1 MDTISGMITFAR
13 VVEANS
19 FSEAARRLGV
29 SKSAV
34 SKQIARLED
43 RLGARLLNR
52 TTRRISP
59 TEVGAAFYE
68 RCARIVAEVEEAEL
82 AVTRLQAEPRG
93 VLRVNAPM
101 SFGILHLAPAIAV
114 FMKRYPDLE
123 IDLTLNDRFV
133 DLIDEGYDLAI
144 RIGTMAD
151 SSLIA
156 RKLAPSRLVA
166 CAAPAY
172 LRRRGLPTVPRDL
185 ADHECL
191 IYSLA
196 TAGDLWKFTDSEGT
210 PQPVRVSARLK
221 VNNGDVMRDIAAAG
235 LGLTVLPTFIAAKGL
250 EAGTLV
256 PVLTDYRLPETAV
269 SAVYPQNRHL
279 SPKIRVFV
287 DFLAGRFG
295 PEPYWDREAGIKA
308 S

>member
-1 MDTISGMITFAR
+1 MDTINGMVTFAR

-19 FSEAARRLGV
+19 FSEAARRLGI

-43 RLGARLLNR
+43 HLGARLLNR

-68 RCARIVAEVEEAEL
+68 RCSRIVAEVEEAEL
-82 AVTRLQAEPRG
+82 AVTRLQVEPRG

-114 FMKRYPDLE
+114 FMKRYPDMD

-156 RKLAPSRLVA
+156 RKLAPSRLVL

-172 LRRRGLPTVPRDL
+172 LRRRGLPVEPRDL
-185 ADHECL
+185 AEHECL
-191 IYSLA
+191 VYSLA
-196 TAGDLWKFTDSEGT
+196 TGGDLWKFTDAKGA
-210 PQPVRVSARLK
+210 PHPVRVNARLR
-221 VNNGDVMRDIAAAG
+221 VNNGDVMRDIAASG
-235 LGLTVLPTFIAAKGL
+235 LGLTVLPTFIASKDL
-250 EAGTLV
+250 EKGTLV
-256 PVLTDYRLPETAV
+256 PVLTDYHLPETAV

-279 SPKIRVFV
+279 STKIRVFV

-295 PEPYWDREAGIKA
+295 PAPYWDRV
-308 S
+308 

>member
-1 MDTISGMITFAR
+1 MDTINGMITFAR

-19 FSEAARRLGV
+19 FSEAARRLGI

-43 RLGARLLNR
+43 HLGARLLNR

-93 VLRVNAPM
+93 VSAGQRADVFRDPAP
-101 SFGILHLAPAIAV
+101 GARHRGLHEALS
-114 FMKRYPDLE
+114 R
-123 IDLTLNDRFV
+123 TGDRPHAQRPFRRSRSTK
-133 DLIDEGYDLAI
+133 GYDLAI

-166 CAAPAY
+166 LVLRPAY
-172 LRRRGLPTVPRDL
+172 LRRRGLPVDASRPG
-185 ADHECL
+185 
-191 IYSLA
+191 A
-196 TAGDLWKFTDSEGT
+196 TT
-210 PQPVRVSARLK
+210 
-221 VNNGDVMRDIAAAG
+221 IA
-235 LGLTVLPTFIAAKGL
+235 
-250 EAGTLV
+250 
-256 PVLTDYRLPETAV
+256 
-269 SAVYPQNRHL
+269 
-279 SPKIRVFV
+279 
-287 DFLAGRFG
+287 
-295 PEPYWDREAGIKA
+295 
-308 S
+308 

>member
-1 MDTISGMITFAR
+1 MDSISGMITFAR

-19 FSEAARRLGV
+19 FSEAARRLGI

-172 LRRRGLPTVPRDL
+172 LRRHGLPATPRDL
-185 ADHECL
+185 AEHDCL
-191 IYSLA
+191 VYSLA
-196 TAGDLWKFTDSEGT
+196 TVGDLWKFSDADGK
-210 PQPVRVSARLK
+210 PQPVRVTARLK
-221 VNNGDVMRDIAAAG
+221 VNNGDVMRDIAVAG
-235 LGLTVLPTFIAAKGL
+235 LGLTVLPTFIAAKAL

-256 PVLTDYRLPETAV
+256 PVLTDHRLPETAV

-295 PEPYWDREAGIKA
+295 SEPYWDREAGTITR
-308 S
+308 

>member
-1 MDTISGMITFAR
+1 MDSISGMITFAR

-19 FSEAARRLGV
+19 FSEAARRLGI

-43 RLGARLLNR
+43 HLGARLLNR

-68 RCARIVAEVEEAEL
+68 RCARIIAEVEEAEL
-82 AVTRLQAEPRG
+82 AVTRLQEEPRG
-93 VLRVNAPM
+93 VLRINAPM
-101 SFGILHLAPAIAV
+101 SFGILHLAPAISV
-114 FMKRYPDLE
+114 FLKRYPDMD

-156 RKLAPSRLVA
+156 RKLAPSRLVL

-172 LRRRGLPTVPRDL
+172 LRRQGMPSEPRDL
-185 ADHECL
+185 AGHDCL
-191 IYSLA
+191 VYSLA
-196 TAGDLWKFTDSEGT
+196 TGGDLWKFTDTEGN
-210 PQPVRVSARLK
+210 PHPVRVTARLR
-221 VNNGDVMRDIAAAG
+221 VNNGDVMRDIAASG
-235 LGLTVLPTFIAAKGL
+235 LGLTVLPSFIAAKDL
-250 EAGTLV
+250 EKGTLV
-256 PVLTDYRLPETAV
+256 PVLTDYSLPETAV

-279 SPKIRVFV
+279 STKIRVFV
-287 DFLAGRFG
+287 DFLASRFG
-295 PEPYWDREAGIKA
+295 PVPYWEQV
-308 S
+308 

>member
-19 FSEAARRLGV
+19 FSEAARRLGL

-59 TEVGAAFYE
+59 TEVGATFYE

-114 FMKRYPDLE
+114 FMKRYPEVE
-123 IDLTLNDRFV
+123 IDLTLQ
-133 DLIDEGYDLAI
+133 
-144 RIGTMAD
+144 
-151 SSLIA
+151 
-156 RKLAPSRLVA
+156 LAPPDS
-166 CAAPAY
+166 AAPV
-172 LRRRGLPTVPRDL
+172 G
-185 ADHECL
+185 
-191 IYSLA
+191 
-196 TAGDLWKFTDSEGT
+196 
-210 PQPVRVSARLK
+210 
-221 VNNGDVMRDIAAAG
+221 
-235 LGLTVLPTFIAAKGL
+235 
-250 EAGTLV
+250 
-256 PVLTDYRLPETAV
+256 
-269 SAVYPQNRHL
+269 
-279 SPKIRVFV
+279 
-287 DFLAGRFG
+287 GR
-295 PEPYWDREAGIKA
+295 
-308 S
+308 

>member
-1 MDTISGMITFAR
+1 MDSIGGMITFAR

-19 FSEAARRLGV
+19 FSEAARRLGI

-43 RLGARLLNR
+43 HLGARLLNR

-68 RCARIVAEVEEAEL
+68 RCARIIAEVEEAEL
-82 AVTRLQAEPRG
+82 AVTRLQEEPRG

-101 SFGILHLAPAIAV
+101 SFGILHLAPAISV
-114 FMKRYPDLE
+114 FLKRYPDMD

-156 RKLAPSRLVA
+156 RKLAPSRLVL

-172 LRRRGLPTVPRDL
+172 LRRSGMPAEPREL
-185 ADHECL
+185 AGHDCL
-191 IYSLA
+191 VYSLA
-196 TAGDLWKFTDSEGT
+196 TGGDLWKFTDTEGK
-210 PQPVRVSARLK
+210 PHPVRVTARLR
-221 VNNGDVMRDIAAAG
+221 VNNGDVMRDIAASG
-235 LGLTVLPTFIAAKGL
+235 LGLTVLPNFIAAKDL
-250 EAGTLV
+250 EKGTLV
-256 PVLTDYRLPETAV
+256 PVLTDYSLPETAV

-279 SPKIRVFV
+279 STKIRVFV
-287 DFLAGRFG
+287 DFLASRFG
-295 PEPYWDREAGIKA
+295 PVPYWEQV
-308 S
+308 

>member
-1 MDTISGMITFAR
+1 MDTIGGMITFAK

-19 FSEAARRLGV
+19 FSEAARRLGI

-34 SKQIARLED
+34 SKQIAR
-43 RLGARLLNR
+43 

-59 TEVGAAFYE
+59 TEMGAVFYE

-101 SFGILHLAPAIAV
+101 SFGVLHLAPAIAV
-114 FMKRYPDLE
+114 FMKRYPDLD

-156 RKLAPSRLVA
+156 RKLAPSRLVL

-172 LRRRGLPTVPRDL
+172 LRRRGLPSTPRDL
-185 ADHECL
+185 ADHDCL

-196 TAGDLWKFTDSEGT
+196 TGGDLWRFVDGEGT
-210 PQPVRVSARLK
+210 PHPVRVTARLR
-221 VNNGDVMRDIAAAG
+221 VNNGDVMRDVAASG
-235 LGLTVLPTFIAAKGL
+235 LGLTVLPSFIAAKDL
-250 EAGTLV
+250 EKGTLV
-256 PVLTDYRLPETAV
+256 PVLTEYRLPETSV

-279 SPKIRVFV
+279 STKIRAFV
-287 DFLAGRFG
+287 DFLVGRFG
-295 PEPYWDREAGIKA
+295 PQPYWDQV
-308 S
+308 